1 MPINYGLVDPT
12 EGMNRGLGTL
22 AQALQYRQQMERQ
35 AQQDAMT
42 AKSHGLQDTLSQ
54 MKIDTSTAEQ
64 NALMGATGQPD
75 LQSALGTQLK
85 AKMEAEAQKLQ
96 AEKLTRYSTV
106 LEHLSKAPFDDAT
119 KTEYLKAAIGKDPDF
134 AEFLKSATIQTPLN
148 PGDFELKTLY
158 GPGGATKSVPVSKT
172 GGYTSESGWSLTPPL
187 KPDTLSPE
195 AEAQR
200 ARLARIGKTTVN
212 VAPAADEVEAMA
224 QLFAAGKIDAADITK
239 RGSLAPKVFKRAVE
253 INAGLDPR
261 AQQADNA
268 AYKSSLTMQEK
279 QLGQMGSFVK
289 NMGKQIDQ
297 VKKISNELS
306 SFDTRLLNVPLRL
319 ARGRIAGSAQ
329 QVKYDMYLTEIENE
343 IGKLATG
350 SAASISE
357 LSVGAQQKWEKI
369 HDKNLSIKDM
379 LSLLEETKNAGLM
392 RMDSVKE
399 QIADTKARRS
409 GRRSTDTPPTG
420 ADTLPQGFKAG
431 W

>member
-195 AEAQR
+195 AEAQKK
-200 ARLARIGKTTVN
+200 RI
-212 VAPAADEVEAMA
+212 
-224 QLFAAGKIDAADITK
+224 QAAGKDRTAEHSRTEGRIKNEAYKLAAAKVRLKYGNNSGLNITTNSNGQISISQSGSGNSDALGYFETERDKLVRQGLNKAIQ
-239 RGSLAPKVFKRAVE
+239 RGSLPKDYAPEKLFSAPTTMQALWSEAQTVGSSSKAKALLMDKYNYNE
-253 INAGLDPR
+253 
-261 AQQADNA
+261 QQAIDII
-268 AYKSSLTMQEK
+268 K
-279 QLGQMGSFVK
+279 QG
-289 NMGKQIDQ
+289 
-297 VKKISNELS
+297 LS
-306 SFDTRLLNVPLRL
+306 
-319 ARGRIAGSAQ
+319 AGAL
-329 QVKYDMYLTEIENE
+329 K
-343 IGKLATG
+343 
-350 SAASISE
+350 
-357 LSVGAQQKWEKI
+357 
-369 HDKNLSIKDM
+369 
-379 LSLLEETKNAGLM
+379 
-392 RMDSVKE
+392 
-399 QIADTKARRS
+399 
-409 GRRSTDTPPTG
+409 
-420 ADTLPQGFKAG
+420 
-431 W
+431 